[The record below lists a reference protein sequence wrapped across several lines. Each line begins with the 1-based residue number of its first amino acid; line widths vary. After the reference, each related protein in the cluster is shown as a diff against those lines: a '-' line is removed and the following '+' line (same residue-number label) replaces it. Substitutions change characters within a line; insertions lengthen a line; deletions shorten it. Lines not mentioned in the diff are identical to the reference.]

1 MSTNSPIKR
10 VIDGKSYNSTTAT
23 LIHDEDLST
32 ESDDPT
38 WPHCL
43 QLYRTRF
50 GQFFMV
56 ERNELFMNLA
66 IDEVDR
72 RDSICP
78 MSQDAAL
85 KWMEKYCNEKI
96 EQFMEVP
103 EAGDPS
109 TTLTLRMDKTIKLL
123 LNTMASQA
131 GESMNACCVR
141 ILTKAVTGFVSGNGS
156 QSTVSVN

>member
-23 LIHDEDLST
+23 LIHEEDLST
-32 ESDDPT
+32 RDDDPH
-38 WPHCL
+38 PHCL

-56 ERNELFMNLA
+56 ERNEEFMNLA
-66 IDEVDR
+66 IDEVDL

-78 MSQDAAL
+78 MSQDVAL
-85 KWMEKYCNEKI
+85 KWMEKYCNANI

-109 TTLTLRMDKTIKLL
+109 TTLTLRMDKTVKIL
-123 LNTMASQA
+123 LNAMAIQA
-131 GESMNACCVR
+131 GESMNVWCVR
-141 ILTKAVTGFVSGNGS
+141 ILTKAVSG
-156 QSTVSVN
+156 

>member
-1 MSTNSPIKR
+1 MSSNSPIKR

-32 ESDDPT
+32 KDDDPAF
-38 WPHCL
+38 PHCL

-56 ERNELFMNLA
+56 ERNEEFLNHA
-66 IDEVDR
+66 TDEGDR
-72 RDSICP
+72 RDSIYP
-78 MSQDAAL
+78 MSQDEAL
-85 KWMEKYCNEKI
+85 KWMEKYCNGKI

-109 TTLTLRMDKTIKLL
+109 TTLTLRMDKSIKLL
-123 LNTMASQA
+123 LSTMAIQA

-141 ILTKAVTGFVSGNGS
+141 ILTKAISGFTPGTGSHSKSNE
-156 QSTVSVN
+156 N